1 MVNYQPTIRRYLLKT
16 IRNMHKKGRITLNI
30 EKFRMNQCAR
40 VRKDGHEMFGKNTC
54 VYVCVCVPMKT
65 IFEDTEH
72 TARQLHLILLLVL
85 NFFFHLVELLNSM
98 EQIQWR

>member
-54 VYVCVCVPMKT
+54 VYVCVCAHENH
-65 IFEDTEH
+65 F
-72 TARQLHLILLLVL
+72 
-85 NFFFHLVELLNSM
+85 
-98 EQIQWR
+98 

>member
-1 MVNYQPTIRRYLLKT
+1 M
-16 IRNMHKKGRITLNI
+16 
-30 EKFRMNQCAR
+30 
-40 VRKDGHEMFGKNTC
+40 
-54 VYVCVCVPMKT
+54 CVCVPMKT